1 MNFRDIWT
9 VAKKELRS
17 CFTDKVILMQML
29 LLPFAIVFGYGMLM
43 GVMADSQTPE
53 EGKANACVIN
63 APDYMKEAFDK
74 LGIDPA
80 DKSKADKLKEDIKN
94 KKLDAL
100 MIFPEDFTMT
110 AASPETMS
118 DVEIWYNSESQSSL
132 TMYNT
137 VQTLLSAF
145 QPKAFTVNAD
155 TSVQYDMGD
164 ENAPFRRVIAMVFP
178 LMIFMATIMICNN
191 LAAES
196 IAGDKER
203 GFLNTML
210 ITPVKRSSIAAG
222 KSLCIFTV
230 VIVASISAFV
240 GMVASLP
247 ALIEKMKMTDHI
259 SFGALEYMQLFFIS
273 LTAAFVLASIT
284 LTISA
289 LAKDV
294 KQATTIA
301 PLVMMVLM
309 IGGMLTMNDGFS
321 EIIENLDTV
330 NYFIPAWNSM
340 LLMQDIIQLKYDS
353 MSVIITC
360 CTNIVITFL
369 FIFIIGRLFE
379 HEKIINN

>member
-178 LMIFMATIMICNN
+178 LMIFMATIHC
-191 LAAES
+191 
-196 IAGDKER
+196 R
-203 GFLNTML
+203 
-210 ITPVKRSSIAAG
+210 R
-222 KSLCIFTV
+222 
-230 VIVASISAFV
+230 
-240 GMVASLP
+240 
-247 ALIEKMKMTDHI
+247 
-259 SFGALEYMQLFFIS
+259 
-273 LTAAFVLASIT
+273 
-284 LTISA
+284 
-289 LAKDV
+289 
-294 KQATTIA
+294 
-301 PLVMMVLM
+301 
-309 IGGMLTMNDGFS
+309 
-321 EIIENLDTV
+321 
-330 NYFIPAWNSM
+330 
-340 LLMQDIIQLKYDS
+340 
-353 MSVIITC
+353 
-360 CTNIVITFL
+360 
-369 FIFIIGRLFE
+369 
-379 HEKIINN
+379 

>member
-155 TSVQYDMGD
+155 TAVQYDMGD

>member
-110 AASPETMS
+110 DASPETMS

-247 ALIEKMKMTDHI
+247 TLIEKMKMTDHI